1 MYQVSKIDEILDTMA
16 GKCHNC
22 GVGHDSNLPS
32 CSEARDESKQAI
44 LSAILEV
51 KPAVPKSPFA
61 HLGFDAACVQGYQKA
76 LDEWEVAIK
85 ELFGVSE

>member
-1 MYQVSKIDEILDTMA
+1 MSQVSKIDEILDTMA

-32 CSEARDESKQAI
+32 CSEARDEAKQAL

-51 KPAVPKSPFA
+51 KPDPKLLEPTDPDASWYADEA
-61 HLGFDAACVQGYQKA
+61 HNTA
-76 LDEWEVAIK
+76 LDEWEQAIK
-85 ELFGVSE
+85 ELFGAEK